1 METPPL
7 WHATIYWTMFAV
19 GNPPFIGPLNDE
31 AISNLYIIG
40 CFPDDSYT
48 TDLLAKIEDE
58 QLREDVQ
65 SVLIP
70 REKLVIGDA
79 IGKGKGLLKD

>member
-1 METPPL
+1 MTRQFQ
-7 WHATIYWTMFAV
+7 I
-19 GNPPFIGPLNDE
+19 
-31 AISNLYIIG
+31 YIIG

-79 IGKGKGLLKD
+79 IGKGKALANDGKYVVHLTLSLNQALNKQILKCVL